1 MLHAQEL
8 TCQPITAKGLVS
20 SPAQGFAAI
29 MEMTVHRPGP
39 HLSDCVAAM
48 IHFSGFMPDFQ
59 REKLLPDGMMELVV
73 DLTDRPKRLFRDETT
88 TAGDDFRK
96 AWISGVHGRP
106 IVIEA
111 QAMAEML
118 VIAFTPGGA
127 MPFIGA
133 PTDALTDS
141 VFGLDAVL
149 GSSATSL
156 RDRVLSGRD
165 PQAMFALAES
175 WLLERSGG
183 AARRDPLIVHLT
195 RRIETGGLPIRA
207 LVEET
212 GRSERHIQLLT
223 RRWLGTSLKHYARMR
238 RFQRVIGGLTAGM
251 EPDWADLAGAQG
263 YFDQSHLSHEFVAFA
278 GMTPGA
284 YAARY
289 AGLTDFL
296 PIVVAPD
303 CGNLQD

>member
-1 MLHAQEL
+1 
-8 TCQPITAKGLVS
+8 
-20 SPAQGFAAI
+20 
-29 MEMTVHRPGP
+29 MEMTLHRPGP

-48 IHFSGFMPDFQ
+48 VHFAGFQPDFQ
-59 REKLLPDGMMELVV
+59 RERLLPDGVMEIVV
-73 DLTDRPKRLFRDETT
+73 DLSDRPKRLFRNEVDPD
-88 TAGDDFRK
+88 GDDFRK

-106 IVIEA
+106 IIIEA
-111 QAMAEML
+111 QPMAEML
-118 VIAFTPGGA
+118 VIAFAPGGA
-127 MPFIGA
+127 LPFIGA
-133 PTDALTDS
+133 PADAMTDA
-141 VFGLDAVL
+141 VFSLDAVL
-149 GSSATSL
+149 NKSATSL
-156 RDRVLSGRD
+156 RDRVLAGRN

-175 WLLERSGG
+175 WLLERSQGPV
-183 AARRDPLIVHLT
+183 RRDPLIAHLT

-212 GRSERHIQLLT
+212 GRSERHVQLLA

-238 RFQRVIGGLTAGM
+238 RFQRVIGGLAAGAD
-251 EPDWADLAGAQG
+251 PDWADLAGAEG

-296 PIVVAPD
+296 PIVTAQE
-303 CGNLQD
+303 CGNLQDGDHAVPA

>member
-1 MLHAQEL
+1 
-8 TCQPITAKGLVS
+8 
-20 SPAQGFAAI
+20 
-29 MEMTVHRPGP
+29 MEMTLHRPGP

-59 REKLLPDGMMELVV
+59 REKLLPDGTMELIV
-73 DLTDRPKRLFRDETT
+73 DLSDRPKRLFRDEVSS
-88 TAGDDFRK
+88 AGDDFRK

-127 MPFIGA
+127 VPFIGTPA
-133 PTDALTDS
+133 DALTDS
-141 VFGLDAVL
+141 VFGLEAVL
-149 GSSATSL
+149 GNSATSL
-156 RDRVLSGRD
+156 RDRVLAGHH
-165 PQAMFALAES
+165 PQAMFALAEG

-183 AARRDPLIVHLT
+183 PARRDPLIAHLT
-195 RRIETGGLPIRA
+195 RRIDTGGLSIRT
-207 LVEET
+207 LMEET
-212 GRSERHIQLLT
+212 GRSERHVQLMAQ
-223 RRWLGTSLKHYARMR
+223 RWLGTSLKHYARMQ
-238 RFQRVIGGLTAGM
+238 RFQRVIGGIAAGM
-251 EPDWADLAGAQG
+251 EPDWADLASSEG

-284 YAARY
+284 FAARY

-296 PIVVAPD
+296 PIAAPLD
-303 CGNLQD
+303 CVNLQDRDGVVRA

>member
-1 MLHAQEL
+1 
-8 TCQPITAKGLVS
+8 
-20 SPAQGFAAI
+20 
-29 MEMTVHRPGP
+29 MEMTLHRPGS

-48 IHFSGFMPDFQ
+48 IHFSGFVPDFQ
-59 REKLLPDGMMELVV
+59 REKLLPDGVMEIVV
-73 DLTDRPKRLFRDETT
+73 DLSDRPKRLFRNAVDPD
-88 TAGDDFRK
+88 GSDFRR
-96 AWISGVHGRP
+96 AWISGVHGKP

-127 MPFIGA
+127 LPFIGA
-133 PTDALTDS
+133 PGHVLTDS
-141 VFGLDAVL
+141 VFELDAVL
-149 GSSATSL
+149 GKSATSL
-156 RDRVLSGRD
+156 RDRVLAGRN

-183 AARRDPLIVHLT
+183 PVKRDRLIAHLIG
-195 RRIETGGLPIRA
+195 RIEAGGVTIRS

-212 GRSERHIQLLT
+212 GRSERYLQLLAQ
-223 RRWLGTSLKHYARMR
+223 RWLGTSLKHYARMR
-238 RFQRVIGGLTAGM
+238 RFQRVIGGVSTST
-251 EPDWADLAGAQG
+251 EPDWADLASGEG
-263 YFDQSHLSHEFVAFA
+263 YFDQSHLSHEFLAFA

-296 PIVVAPD
+296 PIMAPQQ
-303 CGNLQD
+303 CGNLQDRDHAVPA